1 VLHVLHC
8 LHSLAIPCNNVEVLM
23 SGNVRCYNIVVE
35 AMKAFPVNEKIQ
47 EVSCC
52 LLHRLTLG
60 NFFNILVLNEVHE
73 FVVKAVRRYSENA
86 TLQIAA
92 LSCLALLSK

>member
-1 VLHVLHC
+1 MIC
-8 LHSLAIPCNNVEVLM
+8 LNLGNNVEVLM

-35 AMKAFPVNEKIQ
+35 AMKAFPVSEKIQ

-60 NFFNILVLNEVHE
+60 ELHNSWLVHYHSIVD
-73 FVVKAVRRYSENA
+73 VSVYSICMVYVDGYVA
-86 TLQIAA
+86 Y
-92 LSCLALLSK
+92 

>member
-1 VLHVLHC
+1 MI
-8 LHSLAIPCNNVEVLM
+8 SLNLGNNVEVLM

-35 AMKAFPVNEKIQ
+35 VMEAFPIHEKIQ

-60 NFFNILVLNEVHE
+60 EL
-73 FVVKAVRRYSENA
+73 
-86 TLQIAA
+86 
-92 LSCLALLSK
+92 